1 MRKSLKKRYSA
12 LIDLGIT
19 DQVPEKDRQKFRLIN
34 QMTLT
39 MALVGIPFVIY
50 VWIAGIYYHAIVLT
64 SGVVGASFNLYLTS
78 RYKNVKVSSH
88 FLLILMCITF
98 VLTNLRS
105 GGFINPHFSWTY
117 IIPVVA
123 GLLLGRSGMLFYLL
137 VQTIIT
143 VVFYQVWVSGFEL
156 PNVIA
161 PEHQGLL
168 ALFNRISVV
177 VTLSFIVLG
186 FVLEREFIERQL
198 VKAKHQAEAGSRAKS
213 EFLATMSHEIRTP
226 LNGVL
231 GMAEL
236 MGTTA
241 LSQDQAR
248 FLNSIR
254 NSSRSLL
261 AVLNDVLDYSK
272 IEAGKMEIENLRFNL
287 EHLISEAVSLFA
299 LRSAQSGIELIVYID
314 PSLPPDISADPTRIK
329 QVLINLLGNA
339 FKFTEA
345 GEVHLVVTKN
355 YQSLSEF
362 GLKFEVIDTGIGISP
377 QKQLHLFDSF
387 SQVDAS
393 TTRKYGGSGLGL
405 AICRRMLRLM
415 GGDIG
420 VDSAENF
427 GSTFWFTLPVNVNES
442 AGSIPLGY
450 EELIGKRII
459 LADSSRTRSVFV
471 QKALRYYGVD
481 VEFVKSKESIKS
493 RLLAA
498 TVDDPVCAVLVDE
511 KFAAGNGARI
521 LDEISSLKEAHAV
534 KLILLDEL
542 TVLQFPQRK
551 SYEHI
556 DYIIEKPLLIHKL
569 LSLLLH
575 PNNTIDLVLVKSVV
589 DENLCVNFRVLIVED
604 NEINQAVIEGVLNLL
619 NIDFALVTN
628 GQEALD
634 YLQAYPDT
642 IDMIFMD
649 CEMPVMDGIEATR
662 RIRALDYLD
671 KHKARLPI
679 IALSAHAFEEKKQE
693 AYLAGMDYFLTK
705 PVEIEVIAKV
715 ISLVAQGHLSE
726 LTKGDNYG
734 K

>member
-12 LIDLGIT
+12 LFDLGIT
-19 DQVPEKDRQKFRLIN
+19 DEVPEKDRQKFRLIN

-39 MALVGIPFVIY
+39 MALVGVPFVIY

-64 SGVVGASFNLYLTS
+64 SGVVGAIFNLYLTS
-78 RYKNVKVSSH
+78 RYRSVKVSSH
-88 FLLILMCITF
+88 FLLILLCTTF

-105 GGFINPHFSWTY
+105 GGFSYPHFSWTY
-117 IIPVVA
+117 IIPVIA
-123 GLLLGRSGMLFYLL
+123 GLLLGRGGMLFYLL
-137 VQTIIT
+137 LQTMIT
-143 VVFYQVWVSGFEL
+143 IVFYQMWISGIEL
-156 PNVIA
+156 ENIIT
-161 PEHQGLL
+161 PEHQSLL
-168 ALFNRISVV
+168 ALLNRISVV
-177 VTLSFIVLG
+177 VTLSFIILG
-186 FVLEREFIERQL
+186 FVLEREYIEAQL

-236 MGTTA
+236 MGSTE
-241 LSQDQAR
+241 LSQDQMR

-254 NSSRSLL
+254 SSSRSLL

-314 PSLPPDISADPTRIK
+314 PSLPLDISADPTRIK

-339 FKFTEA
+339 FKFTDA
-345 GEVHLVVTKN
+345 GEVHLLVTKD
-355 YQSLSEF
+355 YQSPSEF
-362 GLKFEVIDTGIGISP
+362 RIKFEVIDTGIGISP

-415 GGDIG
+415 GGEIG

-427 GSTFWFTLPVNVNES
+427 GSTFWFILPVNVNEP
-442 AGSIPLGY
+442 AGSLPSGY
-450 EELIGKRII
+450 EKLMGKRII
-459 LADSSRTRSVFV
+459 LADNSRSRSLFV
-471 QKALRYYGVD
+471 QRALRYYGVN
-481 VEFVKSKESIKS
+481 VEFVKSKESIKA
-493 RLLAA
+493 RLLTA

-521 LDEISSLKEAHAV
+521 LDEISSLEEARTS
-534 KLILLDEL
+534 KFILLDDL
-542 TVLQFPQRK
+542 AALQFPKRK
-551 SYEHI
+551 SFERI
-556 DYIIEKPLLIHKL
+556 DYIIEKPLMLHNL
-569 LSLLLH
+569 VSLLLH
-575 PNNTIDLVLVKSVV
+575 PNNTIDLVHVKSVI
-589 DENLCVNFRVLIVED
+589 DENLCTDFRVLIVED
-604 NEINQAVIEGVLNLL
+604 NEINQAVVEGFLNLL
-619 NIDFALVTN
+619 NIDFTLLTN
-628 GQEALD
+628 GLEAID
-634 YLQAYPDT
+634 YLQAHPDT

-662 RIRALDYLD
+662 RIRELDYLD

-705 PVEIEVIAKV
+705 PVEIEDLAKV
-715 ISLVAQGHLSE
+715 ISLVAQGKLNRLS
-726 LTKGDNYG
+726 
-734 K
+734 